1 MHQRRREPEF
11 ELRNFFG
18 QILRLFVINIPASP
32 QHEIREDSF
41 IYAAIHQ
48 ANISEPATDHCGINY
63 YQQLGPVV
71 VVDLSSVQCV
81 VGRIRDHNKWA
92 IVDRSG
98 SLAQIHS
105 S

>member
-1 MHQRRREPEF
+1 
-11 ELRNFFG
+11 
-18 QILRLFVINIPASP
+18 LFTVYITLDSLISPALGVTERKVALT
-32 QHEIREDSF
+32 EIWEDSF

-71 VVDLSSVQCV
+71 VVDLTSVQCV
-81 VGRIRDHNKWA
+81 VGRIRDCNKWA
-92 IVDRSG
+92 IVDRSE